1 MPIQGLRHTDN
12 FATNE
17 RPQNW
22 REAILR
28 LEPNGMAPLTAL
40 TSMMKSESTDDPIY
54 NWWQKNTQER
64 RVALS
69 AGVTAAQQNLAVVSG
84 ALGFKRGDLLM
95 AEATQ
100 EIVVVVQDPTIDTAL
115 MVTRG
120 FAGSTSA
127 STSATQAG
135 DNPNFRCIG
144 SAYEEGSE
152 APTGVGFDP
161 VQYYNYTQ
169 IFRNTLEMTRTAA
182 KTRLRTG
189 DQVKEAKRE
198 CLELHSIDMEMAFWF
213 GKRAATTFG
222 GKPWRTTNGIYQSIL
237 LSASQNIITAA
248 TAGITMTLLEGY
260 LKDIFKYGSSQKMC
274 FTGNSGILV
283 LNQVIRRNSQYN
295 IEFGAKEYGMRIA
308 RLTCPFGEVVF
319 KTHPLFNQMSG
330 GTTAGT
336 AYTGLDTWMFFL
348 DMKNVLYRY
357 LDDSDTKYQKDLQS
371 NGLDGMKSGYLSE
384 CGLEVQKALTHYVIK
399 SFALAATTVDN

>member
-28 LEPNGMAPLTAL
+28 LEPNGSAPLTAL
-40 TSMMKSESTDDPIY
+40 TSMMKSESTDDPIFH
-54 NWWQKNTQER
+54 WWQKNTQER
-64 RVALS
+64 RIALS
-69 AGVTAAQQNLAVVSG
+69 TGVTNATQNLPFVSG
-84 ALGFKRGDLLM
+84 ALGFKRGDVLM
-95 AEATQ
+95 SEETQ

-120 FAGSTSA
+120 FAGTTSA

-135 DNPNFRCIG
+135 DNPYFRGIG

-161 VQYYNYTQ
+161 TEYYNYTQ

-237 LSASQNIITAA
+237 LSASQNVITAA
-248 TAGITMTLLEGY
+248 TAVTMTNLETY
-260 LKDIFKYGSSQKMC
+260 MKDIFKYGSSQKMV
-274 FTGNSGILV
+274 FTGNASLLA
-283 LNQVIRRNSQYN
+283 LNQIIRRNSQYN
-295 IEFGAKEYGMRIA
+295 IDFGAKEYGMRVA
-308 RLTCPFGEVVF
+308 RLICPFGELVF

-336 AYTGLDTWMFFL
+336 AYNGLDTWMFVL
-348 DMKNVLYRY
+348 DMKNILYRY

-371 NGLDGMKSGYLSE
+371 NGLDGMKSGYLTE
-384 CGLEVQKALTHYVIK
+384 CGLEVQKALTHYVIRE
-399 SFALAATTVDN
+399 FAAAATTVDN